1 MDCKE
6 RDRLVAYADGELD
19 GAEASELHAHIEK
32 CPDCRARMELL
43 KRSYAALEHLG
54 DASVPAGFA
63 ARVKSRTHR
72 RLVRMPFYAA
82 GAVAVAATLL
92 LMFAMHGAAVKPGGT
107 LTVQPPSATASVTPE
122 EMAIVQDM
130 DVLENYDVLSDLDTI
145 KDYDTIAVLDELGEG
160 ASI

>member
-1 MDCKE
+1 MDCE
-6 RDRLVAYADGELD
+6 YRDKLVAYADGELD
-19 GAEASELHAHIEK
+19 GAEARELHAHIET
-32 CPDCRARMELL
+32 CADCRARLALL

-54 DASVPAGFA
+54 DVAVPEGFA

-72 RLVRMPFYAA
+72 RLVRMPFYAG

-92 LMFAMHGAAVKPGGT
+92 LMFATHGTSVRPQGNIS
-107 LTVQPPSATASVTPE
+107 VQPPSAAAGVTAE

-145 KDYDTIAVLDELGEG
+145 KDYDTIAALDELGEG
-160 ASI
+160 API